1 MPVIRT
7 MKEFIQAI
15 FCAPTGKYDDLPFP
29 SRLTDEVFKAL
40 KEAGINRIFGYGY
53 DIREETQVKTLE
65 LCEKYGIYYLPT
77 MYSFGKYVSLGN
89 GDEKAFCDLTEE
101 EKTELDKEFVAEVA
115 KYRNYPAFKGVFFGD
130 EAGYLSFDGVARA
143 KRVFDENYPDLE
155 FHFNFFSYSINDDIF
170 WYGMANS
177 FAKKPNLEKPF
188 KLDGDLAVTFKN
200 RFNFYDKLVDGLV
213 TKAKFEY
220 LSQDKYPFESFWESV
235 PTSVHV
241 ALFELNAYFAEKKK
255 KVGCKF
261 YNYMQ
266 AGQWATGTKRTKMTE
281 GETALQAHVTV
292 AYGHEGFAYFPGC
305 YPIDYAKGK
314 PYDPSGKGGAG
325 LIDINGNKADVY
337 ERVRELNGF
346 FSEIADDILS
356 SEFKGVW
363 SYGKYYNGFTENE
376 IKNLPDN
383 ECIFRGELPEM
394 CKMKDETVS
403 VKSTNEVMVSTFE
416 RNGKKR
422 YYLVNLST
430 TEKNE
435 VEAKFESGEYVA
447 VTEKGKIAF
456 KDAINITFNE
466 GQGVYVIRK

>member
-1 MPVIRT
+1 

-15 FCAPTGKYDDLPFP
+15 FCAPTGEYDNLPYP

-40 KEAGINRIFGYGY
+40 KDAGINRIFGFGY
-53 DIREETQVKTLE
+53 DIREQTQLKTLE

-77 MYSFGKYVSLGN
+77 MRSFGKYISLGN
-89 GDEKAFCDLTEE
+89 GDERAFKDLTEAEKEALDE
-101 EKTELDKEFVAEVA
+101 EFIAEVK
-115 KYRNYPAFKGVFFGD
+115 KYEKYPAFKGVFFGD

-143 KRVFDENYPDLE
+143 KRVFDKNFPDLE

-177 FAKKPNLEKPF
+177 FAKKPNLEKPLEL
-188 KLDGDLAVTFKN
+188 KGDLAVTFKN

-213 TKAKFEY
+213 SKAKFDY

-266 AGQWATGTKRTKMTE
+266 AGQWAGDTNRKHMTD
-281 GETALQAHVTV
+281 GEIRLQAHVTA

-305 YPIDYAKGK
+305 YPIDYTFEKSRE
-314 PYDPSGKGGAG
+314 YSMNGAGG
-325 LIDINGNKADVY
+325 LIDIYGKKAEIY
-337 ERVRELNGF
+337 ERVKELNEF
-346 FSEIADDILS
+346 FASISDDILS
-356 SEFKGVW
+356 SEFKGV
-363 SYGKYYNGFTENE
+363 SAYGKYYNGFTEDE

-383 ECIFRGELPEM
+383 ECIFRGELPET
-394 CKMKDETVS
+394 CRYKDESVS
-403 VKSTNEVMVSTFE
+403 VGSSNEVMVSVFE
-416 RNGKKR
+416 KEGKKR
-422 YYLVNLST
+422 YYLVNLSSA
-430 TEKNE
+430 EKNE
-435 VEAKFESGEYVA
+435 ITAKFENGKYTAIVGKE
-447 VTEKGKIAF
+447 KIAF
-456 KDAINITFNE
+456 ENEITLRLNE
-466 GQGVYVIRK
+466 GQGIYIIRL